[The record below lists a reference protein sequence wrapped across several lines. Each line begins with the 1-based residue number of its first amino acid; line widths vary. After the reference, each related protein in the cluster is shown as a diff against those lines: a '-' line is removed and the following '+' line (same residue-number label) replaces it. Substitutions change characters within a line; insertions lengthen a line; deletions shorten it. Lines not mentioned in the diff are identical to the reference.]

1 MQADL
6 FEAQITP
13 QRVLET
19 LRHGASNGISARAL
33 VRVLC
38 GEESAA
44 GERRLRAV
52 IEALRLQGH
61 AVCATP
67 DTGYFLASNEDELNA
82 TLAFLYRR
90 AMTSLRQVA
99 GVRRVALPDLAGQL
113 RLPADGDNPPCPAS
127 SPATPLSTTP

>member
-1 MQADL
+1 MQTDL
-6 FEAQITP
+6 FDAQITP
-13 QRVLET
+13 QRVLDT
-19 LRHGASNGISARAL
+19 LRFGASNGISARAL

-38 GEESAA
+38 GQENSA

-61 AVCATP
+61 PVCATP
-67 DTGYFLASNEDELNA
+67 DTGNFMAANEDELTA

-99 GVRRVALPDLAGQL
+99 GVRRVALPNLAGQL
-113 RLPADGDNPPCPAS
+113 RLPDGEIE
-127 SPATPLSTTP
+127 